1 MSPVWA
7 AEAIVLC
14 KENEVGGHF
23 QRQNKE
29 ASISYLV
36 TVTQTVSIDTRMS

>member
-7 AEAIVLC
+7 VEAIVVC
-14 KENEVGGHF
+14 KEIEAGGHF

-29 ASISYLV
+29 AYISYLL
-36 TVTQTVSIDTRMS
+36 TVTQTISISTRMS